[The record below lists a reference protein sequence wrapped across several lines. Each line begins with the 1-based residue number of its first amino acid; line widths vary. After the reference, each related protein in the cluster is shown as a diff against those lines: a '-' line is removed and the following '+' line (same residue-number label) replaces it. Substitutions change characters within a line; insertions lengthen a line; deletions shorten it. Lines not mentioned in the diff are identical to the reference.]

1 MKESFS
7 ATKFWDE
14 VKTAFAHQNCVMEGN
29 DLTTGDSEAISQV
42 LSAHVGPN
50 EFDATFS
57 DRVLPSA
64 EVLLP
69 GSRRA
74 SEKVLEVRNAIVA
87 GEFFR
92 NILLKQ
98 PREAAEADLR
108 ILHRILMK
116 DLPMENAVVWGK
128 VQRSG
133 EYRTVVMQAHGMP
146 LTIYPVRLIWALWS
160 FLLTIRSA

>member
-1 MKESFS
+1 MKEHFS
-7 ATKFWDE
+7 ATEFWDE

-29 DLTTGDSEAISQV
+29 DLTIEESEAISQV

-50 EFDATFS
+50 EFDATLS
-57 DRVLPSA
+57 DPVLPSA

-74 SEKVLEVRNAIVA
+74 SEKVLEVRNAIVSS
-87 GEFFR
+87 EFLR
-92 NILLKQ
+92 NILLKR
-98 PREAAEADLR
+98 PLEAADADLR

-128 VQRSG
+128 AQRSG
-133 EYRTVVMQAHGMP
+133 EYRTVVMQARGKP
-146 LTIYPVRLIWALWS
+146 LTIYPVR
-160 FLLTIRSA
+160 